1 MPARTAARCAAGTG
15 AGSSM
20 GAVGGAGRPK
30 VVGDPDPA
38 QVVIEAVDGRV
49 ASVTGRRDS
58 GIRAPAA
65 RT

>member
-1 MPARTAARCAAGTG
+1 
-15 AGSSM
+15 M